1 MDSLGEGLCVDA
13 GDGAG
18 WQMTWTSH
26 LVLWSPSSLLT
37 LLGARPVPRIT
48 RVCAPAHQERGA
60 LVGSVFPS
68 RSQNTFPAS
77 LFLHHL
83 LLCG

>member
-18 WQMTWTSH
+18 WQMTWTPH
-26 LVLWSPSSLLT
+26 LALWSPSSLLT

-48 RVCAPAHQERGA
+48 GVCAPAHQERGA
-60 LVGSVFPS
+60 LVGNVFPS